1 MAYLFDCDLRVSGDT
16 QRLFDS
22 IKVYDNLIVMY
33 RRVRFGAAKVG
44 FRSRSLIHAVVF
56 LNSHSQHFEL
66 NGQERIRN

>member
-22 IKVYDNLIVMY
+22 IEFYDHLNVIN
-33 RRVRFGAAKVG
+33 RRVCFGTAEVG
-44 FRSRSLIHAVVF
+44 FRSRSLIHAVVL
-56 LNSHSQHFEL
+56 LNLHSQHFEL